1 MADERDK
8 IRARMGLPPVP
19 STPAYNYNP
28 LPQSSPSTVTGTSAN
43 MYGAPTETVVID
55 GKSYTGV
62 NPTKGKPP
70 AATVV
75 GMVSPSSGLTITG
88 TERNFAKEKEA
99 LDIGYTKEY
108 IASRGGINA
117 QGYFN
122 DTPISGQLT
131 AEEQRQVRKPDG
143 TTDTQAMANILQKKQ
158 IADLIASGMSVAD
171 ATKRVS
177 SEYGQF
183 GVPVPGSSDMA
194 GNDPT
199 GAAGAAGAAGASNIS
214 KETRDAF
221 ALLDSTFALYDLSDL
236 APVIAGYMRQG
247 LTSNEAIIEL
257 RKNKT
262 YQTRFAG
269 NTTRTAAGLNALT
282 EAEYLALEDSYSET
296 LRAYGQQNLLGTDR
310 KTRQAAMANVI
321 GGDISAVEFKD
332 RVSTVVTRVENA
344 DPLVKSTLRDF
355 YKITDTELV
364 SYFLNPKENLPRLQE
379 KVTAAEIGSAAI
391 AQGGLTT
398 DMTSAESLAKFG
410 VDLATARKGYSTISE
425 VLPTATK
432 LSQIYKEDKVDYNQ
446 QVAEQEVFKGLASAQ
461 RKRTQLAEKEIA
473 SFKGSAGLGAA
484 GLSTQMLRKSS
495 SAGQF

>member
-8 IRARMGLPPVP
+8 IRAGLGLPPI
-19 STPAYNYNP
+19 S
-28 LPQSSPSTVTGTSAN
+28 
-43 MYGAPTETVVID
+43 
-55 GKSYTGV
+55 SYT
-62 NPTKGKPP
+62 
-70 AATVV
+70 AATGRDMPSNVALV
-75 GMVSPSSGLTITG
+75 GTESKVSGLTITG
-88 TERNFAKEKEA
+88 AERNAAKEAEA
-99 LDIGYTKEY
+99 RAIGYTKEY
-108 IASRGGINA
+108 ITSRGGINS

-143 TTDTQAMANILQKKQ
+143 TTDTKAMADILQKKQ
-158 IADLIASGMSVAD
+158 IADLIASGVSEKD
-171 ATKRVS
+171 ATARVS
-177 SEYGQF
+177 AQYGEF
-183 GVPVPGSSDMA
+183 GVPVPGSSDIA
-194 GNDPT
+194 GTDT
-199 GAAGAAGAAGASNIS
+199 AGAAGASNIS

-221 ALLDSTFALYDLSDL
+221 ALLDSTFALYGLSDL

-269 NTTRTAAGLNALT
+269 NTTRVAAGLNALT
-282 EAEYLALEDSYSET
+282 EGEYLALDDSYSET
-296 LRAYGQQNLLGTDR
+296 LRAYGQQSLLGTDR
-310 KTRQAAMANVI
+310 KTRQTAMANII
-321 GGDISAVEFKD
+321 GGDISPVEFKD
-332 RVSTVVTRVENA
+332 RVSTVVDRVENA

-364 SYFLNPKENLPRLQE
+364 SYFLSPKENLPRLQE

-432 LSQIYKEDKVDYNQ
+432 LSQIYDEEQINYNQ

-473 SFKGSAGLGAA
+473 SFKGSSGTALSAGA
-484 GLSTQMLRKSS
+484 LSTQYLRKGSS
-495 SAGQF
+495 GGQF